1 MSVGVAAEIKSKL
14 DIVELIGEQVP
25 LKKAGQSYKGL
36 CPFHGE
42 KTPSFTV
49 TPARESWKCFGCG
62 RGGDVFNF
70 VMEREGIA
78 FPEALQRL
86 AARAGVELDDRTRRE
101 DSARRRLRDV
111 LESGVTFYHQV
122 LTSSRHGQAALD
134 YLRGRGI
141 SDESIEAFQLGFAPD
156 AWDALSKRLIE
167 KRGYRPDELETV
179 GLAVRGRRPVAGGGT
194 GVYDRFRGRVIFPI
208 RDPSGGAIGLG
219 GRILVD
225 GGDRESSGGGDGR
238 GPKYLNSP
246 TTPLFD
252 KSRALYLIDRAK
264 SPMRKAKQAVI
275 VEGYTD
281 ALIAH
286 QAGFTNVVAS
296 LGTALTPGQVELLTR
311 YAPAIALAYDVD
323 PAGQSA
329 GSFGAVE
336 LSALIG
342 EAQRSGAPIGLTEV
356 TVVRLPAGKD
366 PDEVI
371 RADPQAWRAAV
382 ASSQPVM
389 EYLIDVFAERHD
401 PRTVEG
407 RKRLVGALV
416 PALRRVA
423 DPVERDAYLQ
433 LLARRSGV
441 EERVLLE
448 VLHRPDRR
456 AVGPGGRR
464 SERGATE
471 HVGAKLS
478 VEAILAARGGV
489 DPERIVGSLTT
500 VEQTLLRLLLKYPEQ
515 QVRLLDRLAVPD
527 LPTTPARELW
537 KAMQAERAADAVDGA
552 GGRFVRERYLE
563 RLDPELR
570 AIAVALLAR
579 PEPVELDG
587 HLAAQAVDQCL
598 LRLERARIDERVEHL
613 RAELAD
619 AEARGDAA
627 TRQALLGQAD
637 GLQVERADIDRRLD
651 QHSLLSRPFAAQAA
665 GTRL

>member
-1 MSVGVAAEIKSKL
+1 LSVGVTAEIKSKL
-14 DIVELIGEQVP
+14 DIVEFIGEQVP

-36 CPFHGE
+36 CPFHSE
-42 KTPSFTV
+42 KTPSFVV
-49 TPARESWKCFGCG
+49 TPGRESWKCFGCG
-62 RGGDVFNF
+62 KGGDIFNF
-70 VMEREGIA
+70 VMERDAIG

-86 AARAGVELDDRTRRE
+86 AARAGVELDERTSRE
-101 DSARRRLRDV
+101 DARRKRLRDV
-111 LESGVTFYHQV
+111 LESAITFYHQV
-122 LTSSRHGQAALD
+122 LTGSRHGKAALD
-134 YLRGRGI
+134 YLHGRGLT
-141 SDESIEAFQLGFAPD
+141 DETIATFQLGYAID
-156 AWDALSKRLIE
+156 AWDELSKRLVE
-167 KRGYRPDELETV
+167 KRGFRPEELEAV
-179 GLAVRGRRPVAGGGT
+179 GLAVRGRRPAAAGSL
-194 GVYDRFRGRVIFPI
+194 GVYDRFRGRIIFPI
-208 RDPSGGAIGLG
+208 RDASGGAIGLG
-219 GRILVD
+219 GRVLAE
-225 GGDRESSGGGDGR
+225 GSKGTSSD

-246 TTPLFD
+246 ATPVFD

-264 SPMRKAKQAVI
+264 TPIRKTKQAVI

-281 ALIAH
+281 ALAAH

-342 EAQRSGAPIGLTEV
+342 EVQRSGAPIGLTDV
-356 TVVRLPAGKD
+356 SVVRLPAGKD

-371 RADPQAWRAAV
+371 RADPEAWRAAV
-382 ASSQPVM
+382 ASSRPVM
-389 EYLIDVFAERHD
+389 EYLVDLYSERFD

-407 RKRLVGALV
+407 RKQLIASVM

-448 VLHRPDRR
+448 VLHRTDRR

-464 SERGATE
+464 SEGAGE
-471 HVGAKLS
+471 HSGAKLS

-489 DPERIVGSLTT
+489 DPERILASLSS
-500 VEQTLLRLLLKYPEQ
+500 VEQTLLRLLLLYPEQ
-515 QVRLLDRLAVPD
+515 QKRVLGRLVATD

-537 KAMQAERAADAVDGA
+537 KAIEAARGASDGA
-552 GGRFVRERYLE
+552 FVRERYLE
-563 RLDPELR
+563 QLDPELR
-570 AIAVALLAR
+570 AIVIALLAR
-579 PEPVELDG
+579 REPIDLDG
-587 HLAAQAVDQCL
+587 QLAAQAVDQCL
-598 LRLERARIDERVEHL
+598 LRLERARIDERVDHL

-619 AEARGDAA
+619 AEARGDADA
-627 TRQALLGQAD
+627 RRVLLEQTRTHET
-637 GLQVERADIDRRLD
+637 ERADIDRRID
-651 QHSLLSRPFAAQAA
+651 QRSLLSRAVPSHP
-665 GTRL
+665 